1 MEVRW
6 LPDALV
12 DLEAARAYIARNNP
26 VAAECVLARILSEVA
41 GLASLPHIGRPGR
54 VANTRELVVPSTPFI
69 VPYRVHAGRVIILA
83 VIHTARQWPDTL

>member
-6 LPDALV
+6 LPGALV

-26 VAAECVLARILSEVA
+26 VAAERVFARILSEVA

-69 VPYRVHAGRVIILA
+69 VPYRVHEGRVVVLA